1 METAAP
7 NNQGKPQ
14 EQAEAFSEEAHGFF
28 ALLVKV
34 LGGRRFQRGLLY
46 DRLQISVEPK
56 DLEDICRLLKE
67 DPRTNFKILLCIAA
81 VDYVDYI
88 QMVYVLLSP
97 EHERTLGVKIDL
109 SYEDLTV
116 SSLSGIW
123 RAADWYEREAHDL
136 FGVDFRGHPDLSPLL
151 LYEGFEGFPGRK
163 EFPFHEYDEY

>member
-1 METAAP
+1 M
-7 NNQGKPQ
+7 
-14 EQAEAFSEEAHGFF
+14 
-28 ALLVKV
+28 

-97 EHERTLGVKIDL
+97 EHERTLGVKID
-109 SYEDLTV
+109 
-116 SSLSGIW
+116 
-123 RAADWYEREAHDL
+123 
-136 FGVDFRGHPDLSPLL
+136 
-151 LYEGFEGFPGRK
+151 
-163 EFPFHEYDEY
+163 

>member
-7 NNQGKPQ
+7 NNQSKPQ
-14 EQAEAFSEEAHGFF
+14 EQAESFSEEAHGFF
-28 ALLVKV
+28 ALLVNV

-67 DPRTNFKILLCIAA
+67 DSRTNFKILLCIAA

-123 RAADWYEREAHDL
+123 RAADWYEREADDL
-136 FGVDFRGHPDLSPLL
+136 FGVDFKGHPDLSPLL

>member
-14 EQAEAFSEEAHGFF
+14 EQAEVFSEEAHGFF

-34 LGGRRFQRGLLY
+34 LGGRRFQSGLLY
-46 DRLQISVEPK
+46 VRLQISVEPK

-97 EHERTLGVKIDL
+97 EHERTLG
-109 SYEDLTV
+109 
-116 SSLSGIW
+116 
-123 RAADWYEREAHDL
+123 
-136 FGVDFRGHPDLSPLL
+136 
-151 LYEGFEGFPGRK
+151 
-163 EFPFHEYDEY
+163 

>member
-1 METAAP
+1 M
-7 NNQGKPQ
+7 
-14 EQAEAFSEEAHGFF
+14 
-28 ALLVKV
+28 
-34 LGGRRFQRGLLY
+34 
-46 DRLQISVEPK
+46 EPK

-88 QMVYVLLSP
+88 QMVYILLSP

-109 SYEDLTV
+109 SYKDLTV

-136 FGVDFRGHPDLSPLL
+136 FGVDFSGHPDLSPLL

>member
-7 NNQGKPQ
+7 NNQGKSQ

-67 DPRTNFKILLCIAA
+67 DYRTNFKILL
-81 VDYVDYI
+81 
-88 QMVYVLLSP
+88 
-97 EHERTLGVKIDL
+97 
-109 SYEDLTV
+109 
-116 SSLSGIW
+116 
-123 RAADWYEREAHDL
+123 
-136 FGVDFRGHPDLSPLL
+136 
-151 LYEGFEGFPGRK
+151 
-163 EFPFHEYDEY
+163 